1 MHFPKVQHIFVLLIA
16 KLLASATQ
24 KSESDQFPKK
34 FQIHSQPKPC
44 IMGSENALVEC
55 SSKTRKTQSLHAR
68 KQLSC
73 CRPTNNSFKF
83 VFCKIAALPTNQ
95 LHYLVNDL

>member
-34 FQIHSQPKPC
+34 FQIHPYPKPC
-44 IMGSENALVEC
+44 IVGFENALVEC
-55 SSKTRKTQSLHAR
+55 SSKTRKSQSLHACTETVI
-68 KQLSC
+68 L
-73 CRPTNNSFKF
+73 
-83 VFCKIAALPTNQ
+83 LPT
-95 LHYLVNDL
+95 V